1 LTHKGK
7 NVDKIYAAVKSLY
20 EERGAGYCF
29 PPDKL
34 WEYVDTESIGMTP
47 HAAISALKKGNY
59 IVKTGGTAR
68 SVSEARKGAPV
79 TEYTFGATID
89 PNSLAIAIA
98 NRSGGTHAAIVPSKS
113 DLSTIQENSSGVLD
127 LGFPLQRILYGCPGS
142 GKSYLLSE
150 NANKANFVVRTV
162 FFQETSYYDFVGGLK
177 PQSIYRVTDEP
188 ISYIGS
194 TVDVPGEPVIQYV
207 VQPGPFLKAY
217 RLACEHPGKSVVLII
232 EELSRAVAAHVFGD
246 VLQLLDRID
255 EGPLTGF
262 SEYEVDAR
270 PDIESWILLNDVS
283 HDNVGAGRLRLPANL
298 YIWAT
303 MNRADQNAR
312 QLDSAF
318 LRRWSKTYMSY
329 LEKGTSDTTLIRYGG
344 NNVEW
349 GDLRQAINR
358 RLLEI
363 GGIPEDKFVGAYM
376 ISTRKL
382 KDPNE
387 MFEELWGYLWNDVL
401 KTRAS
406 QMFHGCATLAELR
419 LKWDGGQG
427 AVFGDLFV

>member
-1 LTHKGK
+1 MSEL
-7 NVDKIYAAVKSLY
+7 NNAVRSLY
-20 EERGAGYCF
+20 KDKGPGYCF

-34 WEYVDTESIGMTP
+34 WDYVNPESLGITP
-47 HAAISALKKGNY
+47 HAAISALKKQHY
-59 IVKTGGTAR
+59 IVKTGGNAR

-79 TEYTFGATID
+79 TEYTFGSAVD
-89 PNSLAIAIA
+89 KESLAIAIA
-98 NRSGGTHAAIVPSKS
+98 NRSVGTRSPGSRSES
-113 DLSTIQENSSGVLD
+113 DSSTISANLNGVFPLN
-127 LGFPLQRILYGCPGS
+127 FPLQRIVYGCPGS
-142 GKSYLLSE
+142 GKSYRLSE
-150 NANKANFVVRTV
+150 DAKQAHFVVRTV

-188 ISYIGS
+188 QTFIGS
-194 TVDVPGEPVIQYV
+194 TIDVPGEPVIQYV
-207 VQPGPFLKAY
+207 VQPGAFLKAY

-255 EGPLTGF
+255 DGPDAGL
-262 SEYEVDAR
+262 SEYDVDAR
-270 PDIESWILLNDVS
+270 PDIESWLLLNNVS
-283 HDNVGAGRLRLPANL
+283 HTDVGAGKMRLPANL

-312 QLDSAF
+312 QLDAAF

-329 LEKGTSDTTLIRYGG
+329 LEGGRSDATQIRYGG
-344 NNVEW
+344 QDVAW
-349 GDLRQAINR
+349 GDLRQAVNR

-363 GGIPEDKFVGAYM
+363 GGIAEDKFVGPYM
-376 ISTRKL
+376 ISVRKL

-387 MFEELWGYLWNDVL
+387 VFEELWGYLWNDVL

-406 QMFHGCATLAELR
+406 QIFRGCATLAELR
-419 LKWDGGQG
+419 QSWNGGQG
-427 AVFGDLFV
+427 SVIGDLSV